1 MSRENV
7 EVVDLQ
13 IVVSAA
19 SSAVW
24 DAFANEEDRRRWWSY
39 LSLEAHPG
47 GQLIERWRGP
57 DAAGLIEVEVA
68 LDAGTAECL
77 VC

>member
-1 MSRENV
+1 MGYCVRALMGPWEDGPPSDLLAFSREDGH
-7 EVVDLQ
+7 ELRLERAAETAVDHQ
-13 IVVSAA
+13 A
-19 SSAVW
+19 W
-24 DAFANEEDRRRWWSY
+24 R
-39 LSLEAHPG
+39 EAD
-47 GQLIERWRGP
+47 LLGP